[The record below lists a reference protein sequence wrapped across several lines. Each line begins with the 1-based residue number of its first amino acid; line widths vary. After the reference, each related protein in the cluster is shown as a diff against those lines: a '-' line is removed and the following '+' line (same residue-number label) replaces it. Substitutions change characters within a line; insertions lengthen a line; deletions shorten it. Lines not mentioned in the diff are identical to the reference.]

1 VNGLALQRAATEAAV
16 RPGIPLGKLIFDK
29 VIALVALIL
38 LAPVMAGIAAILWI
52 FERGP
57 VFFAHSRIGQNG
69 ERFQCYK
76 FRTMKADG
84 DRRLAWVFEIDP
96 IARADWNTNL
106 KLERDPRVHRI
117 GDFLR
122 RSSLDELP
130 QFWNVLKGDM
140 SIVGP
145 RPIVTAE
152 IEKYGSHFS
161 DFCAV
166 RPGITGAWQVNGR
179 SSTSYEERVALDVDY
194 IRNATLSDDIWIVL
208 KTVVVVLKRDGAC

>member
-1 VNGLALQRAATEAAV
+1 
-16 RPGIPLGKLIFDK
+16 
-29 VIALVALIL
+29 
-38 LAPVMAGIAAILWI
+38 
-52 FERGP
+52 
-57 VFFAHSRIGQNG
+57 
-69 ERFQCYK
+69 
-76 FRTMKADG
+76 
-84 DRRLAWVFEIDP
+84 
-96 IARADWNTNL
+96 
-106 KLERDPRVHRI
+106 
-117 GDFLR
+117 
-122 RSSLDELP
+122 
-130 QFWNVLKGDM
+130 M